1 MTTTTTPLARNR
13 LFKHYR
19 FGAAGEPARG
29 RWAARIAQ
37 RLSGGVLQ
45 AVALL
50 IGVFWLIPTFG
61 LFASSFRSAD
71 DISAGGWWTVF
82 TKPAQL
88 TVSDYANLFHDQNI
102 VQALLNS
109 VLITVPATVLVVVL
123 AAFAAHAFAWIEFPG
138 RDWAFVAV
146 VGLMVVPIQVALI
159 PVAKLYKD
167 LHLFGSIT
175 GVVLF
180 HVGFG
185 LPFAV
190 FLLRNF
196 FAAIPRELLEA
207 ARMEGGSEWVIFRR
221 VIVPLGRPA
230 IASLA
235 IFQFLWVWNDLL
247 VALVF
252 SNSDTQPLTVALQAQ
267 MRQFGSNIDV
277 LAPGAFL
284 AMSVPLLVF
293 FSFQRY
299 FVQGLLAGSVKG

>member
-1 MTTTTTPLARNR
+1 MTITQLTRHRSIRTDR
-13 LFKHYR
+13 YR
-19 FGAAGEPARG
+19 AAGAPRP
-29 RWAARIAQ
+29 RRLAAVISQ
-37 RLSGGVLQ
+37 RLSSGALQ
-45 AVALL
+45 IVALL
-50 IGVFWLIPTFG
+50 VGVFWLVPALG
-61 LFASSFRSAD
+61 LFVSSFRSAD
-71 DISAGGWWTVF
+71 NISGSGWWTVF

-88 TVSDYANLFHDQNI
+88 TLSDYANLFHNQGI
-102 VQALLNS
+102 VQALINS
-109 VLITVPATVLVVVL
+109 VLITVPATVLVVVI
-123 AAFAAHAFAWIEFPG
+123 AAFAAHAFAWIDFPG

-146 VGLMVVPIQVALI
+146 VGLMVVPVQVALI
-159 PVAKLYKD
+159 PVAKMYRD
-167 LHLFGSIT
+167 VHLFGSIT

-190 FLLRNF
+190 FMLRNF
-196 FAAIPRELLEA
+196 FASIPRELLEA

-221 VIVPLGRPA
+221 VILPLGKPA

-252 SNSDTQPLTVALQAQ
+252 SSPSTQPLTVALQSQ
-267 MRQFGSNIDV
+267 MRQFGSNIDI

-284 AMSVPLLVF
+284 AMAVPLLVF

>member
-1 MTTTTTPLARNR
+1 MSVTRPVAVPGRIPVGTRVAKRLTGGAIYLIVLAV
-13 LFKHYR
+13 
-19 FGAAGEPARG
+19 
-29 RWAARIAQ
+29 
-37 RLSGGVLQ
+37 GV
-45 AVALL
+45 V
-50 IGVFWLIPTFG
+50 WLIPTLG
-61 LFASSFRSAD
+61 LFISSLRKAS
-71 DISAGGWWTVF
+71 DISNSGWWTVF
-82 TKPAQL
+82 SHPAQL
-88 TVSDYANLFHDQNI
+88 TFKDYTSLFANHGIIQSLWNT
-102 VQALLNS
+102 
-109 VLITVPATVLVVVL
+109 VLITVPATFLVVLLASL
-123 AAFAAHAFAWIEFPG
+123 AAYAFAWIDFPG
-138 RDWAFVAV
+138 RDWAFVVV
-146 VGLMVVPIQVALI
+146 VGLLVVPIQVALI
-159 PVAKLYKD
+159 PIARLYRQA
-167 LHLFGSIT
+167 HLFGSIT

-185 LPFAV
+185 LPFAI

-221 VIVPLGRPA
+221 VVVPLGRPA

-252 SNSDTQPLTVALQAQ
+252 SNSDTQPLTVALQSQ

>member
-1 MTTTTTPLARNR
+1 LA
-13 LFKHYR
+13 
-19 FGAAGEPARG
+19 AV
-29 RWAARIAQ
+29 ISQ
-37 RLSGGVLQ
+37 RLSSGALQ
-45 AVALL
+45 IVALL
-50 IGVFWLIPTFG
+50 VGVFWLVPALG
-61 LFASSFRSAD
+61 LFVSSFRSAD
-71 DISAGGWWTVF
+71 NISSSGWWTVF

-88 TVSDYANLFHDQNI
+88 TLSDYSSLFHDQGM
-102 VQALLNS
+102 VQALINS
-109 VLITVPATVLVVVL
+109 VLITVPATVLVVVI
-123 AAFAAHAFAWIEFPG
+123 AAFAAHAFAWIDFPG

-146 VGLMVVPIQVALI
+146 VGLMVVPVQVALI
-159 PVAKLYKD
+159 PVAKMYRD
-167 LHLFGSIT
+167 VHLFGSIT

-190 FLLRNF
+190 FMLRNF
-196 FAAIPRELLEA
+196 FASIPRELLEA

-221 VIVPLGRPA
+221 VILPLGKPA

-252 SNSDTQPLTVALQAQ
+252 SSPSTQPLTVALQSQ
-267 MRQFGSNIDV
+267 MRQFGSNIDI

-284 AMSVPLLVF
+284 AMAVPLLVF

>member
-1 MTTTTTPLARNR
+1 MTAVSFVRNR
-13 LFKHYR
+13 ISGRDRDPAL
-19 FGAAGEPARG
+19 GERGTG
-29 RWAARIAQ
+29 RWAARISQ
-37 RLSGGVLQ
+37 RLSSGVLQ

-61 LFASSFRSAD
+61 LFVSSFRSAD
-71 DISAGGWWTVF
+71 DISGSGWWTVF
-82 TKPAQL
+82 SKPAQL
-88 TVSDYANLFHDQNI
+88 TVSDYASLFHDQDI
-102 VQALLNS
+102 VRALLNS
-109 VLITVPATVLVVVL
+109 VLITVPATALVVVL
-123 AAFAAHAFAWIEFPG
+123 AAFAAHAFAWIDFPG

-221 VIVPLGRPA
+221 VILPLGRPA

>member
-1 MTTTTTPLARNR
+1 MTVAPLERVR
-13 LFKHYR
+13 SMRRH
-19 FGAAGEPARG
+19 GADPTEVRPSG
-29 RWAARIAQ
+29 RWAARSVQ
-37 RLSGGVLQ
+37 RLSGGVVQ
-45 AVALL
+45 AAAVL

-61 LFASSFRSAD
+61 LFVSSFRSAD
-71 DISAGGWWTVF
+71 DISGSGWWTVF
-82 TKPAQL
+82 SKPAQL
-88 TVSDYANLFHDQNI
+88 TLSDYASLFHDQGI
-102 VQALLNS
+102 VRALLNT

-123 AAFAAHAFAWIEFPG
+123 AAFAAHAFAWIDFPG
-138 RDWAFVAV
+138 RDWAFVGV

-159 PVAKLYKD
+159 PVAKLYRD

-252 SNSDTQPLTVALQAQ
+252 SNSDTQPLTVALQSQ

>member
-1 MTTTTTPLARNR
+1 LA
-13 LFKHYR
+13 
-19 FGAAGEPARG
+19 AA
-29 RWAARIAQ
+29 ISQ
-37 RLSGGVLQ
+37 RLSSGALQ
-45 AVALL
+45 IVALL
-50 IGVFWLIPTFG
+50 VGVFWLVPALG
-61 LFASSFRSAD
+61 LFVSSFRSAD
-71 DISAGGWWTVF
+71 NISSSGWWTVF

-88 TVSDYANLFHDQNI
+88 TLSDYSSLFHDQGM
-102 VQALLNS
+102 VQALINS
-109 VLITVPATVLVVVL
+109 VLITVPATVLVVVI
-123 AAFAAHAFAWIEFPG
+123 AAFAAHAFAWIDFPG

-146 VGLMVVPIQVALI
+146 VGLMVVPVQVALI
-159 PVAKLYKD
+159 PVAKMYRD
-167 LHLFGSIT
+167 VHLFGSIT

-190 FLLRNF
+190 FMLRNF
-196 FAAIPRELLEA
+196 FASIPRELLEA

-221 VIVPLGRPA
+221 VILPLGKPA

-252 SNSDTQPLTVALQAQ
+252 SSPSTQPLTVALQSQ
-267 MRQFGSNIDV
+267 MRQFGSNIDI

-284 AMSVPLLVF
+284 AMAVPLLVF

>member
-1 MTTTTTPLARNR
+1 VTTLTQLTRHRSIRTD
-13 LFKHYR
+13 R
-19 FGAAGEPARG
+19 FGAPAPRSR
-29 RWAARIAQ
+29 RWAARISQ
-37 RLSGGVLQ
+37 RLGSGALQ
-45 AVALL
+45 VVALL
-50 IGVFWLIPTFG
+50 IGVFWLVPALG
-61 LFASSFRSAD
+61 LFVSSFRSAD
-71 DISAGGWWTVF
+71 NISASGWWTVF

-88 TVSDYANLFHDQNI
+88 TLSDYANLFHDQGI
-102 VQALLNS
+102 VQSLINS
-109 VLITVPATVLVVVL
+109 VLITVPATVGVVVI
-123 AAFAAHAFAWIEFPG
+123 AAFAAHAFAWIDFPG

-146 VGLMVVPIQVALI
+146 VGLMVVPVQVALI
-159 PVAKLYKD
+159 PVARLYRD

-180 HVGFG
+180 HIGFG

-221 VIVPLGRPA
+221 VILPLGRPA

-252 SNSDTQPLTVALQAQ
+252 SNSDTQPLTVALQSQ
-267 MRQFGSNIDV
+267 MRQFGSNIDI

>member
-1 MTTTTTPLARNR
+1 MTITQIARHR
-13 LFKHYR
+13 SLRTDR
-19 FGAAGEPARG
+19 FSTGAPKS
-29 RWAARIAQ
+29 RWAARLSQ
-37 RLSGGVLQ
+37 RLSSGVLQ

-50 IGVFWLIPTFG
+50 IGVFWLIPTLG
-61 LFASSFRSAD
+61 LFVSSFRSAD
-71 DISAGGWWTVF
+71 NISSSGWWSVF
-82 TKPAQL
+82 SKPAQL
-88 TVSDYANLFHDQNI
+88 TLSDYSSLFHDQGM
-102 VQALLNS
+102 VQALINS
-109 VLITVPATVLVVVL
+109 VLITVPATVLVVVI
-123 AAFAAHAFAWIEFPG
+123 AAFAAHAFAWIDFPG

-146 VGLMVVPIQVALI
+146 VGLMVVPVQVALI
-159 PVAKLYKD
+159 PVAKMYRD

-221 VIVPLGRPA
+221 VILPLGRPA

-252 SNSDTQPLTVALQAQ
+252 SNSDTQPLTVALQSQ

>member
-1 MTTTTTPLARNR
+1 VTIAQLARHR
-13 LFKHYR
+13 SIRTDR
-19 FGAAGEPARG
+19 FGTAGTPGSR
-29 RWAARIAQ
+29 RLAARISQ
-37 RLSGGVLQ
+37 RLSSGVLQ
-45 AVALL
+45 LVALA
-50 IGVFWLIPTFG
+50 IGVFWLIPTLG
-61 LFASSFRSAD
+61 LFVSSFRSAD
-71 DISAGGWWTVF
+71 NISSSGWWTVF

-88 TVSDYANLFHDQNI
+88 TVSDYSSLFHDQGI
-102 VQALLNS
+102 VQALINS
-109 VLITVPATVLVVVL
+109 VLITVPATVLVVVI
-123 AAFAAHAFAWIEFPG
+123 AAFAAHAFAWIDFPG

-146 VGLMVVPIQVALI
+146 VGLMVVPVQVALI
-159 PVAKLYKD
+159 PVAKMYRD

-221 VIVPLGRPA
+221 VILPLGRPA

-252 SNSDTQPLTVALQAQ
+252 SNSDTQPLTVALQSQ